1 MLLSLLIIL
10 PLFFGL
16 FLTLIGNKKPMG
28 FVGTLT
34 SLYLLV
40 YTSLILFS
48 KTPVDQE
55 VVFSWFNFGGTPAYI
70 ALSLTGLGGAMVL
83 MTTIVFSL
91 LFIYFYTIKKDYPNT
106 YYGLLLITFSGLNGV
121 FLAQDL
127 VLFYF
132 FWEIVLIPMY
142 YLIRSEERRVGKES
156 RLWWS

>member
-16 FLTLIGNKKPMG
+16 FLTLIGNKKPLG

-48 KTPVDQE
+48 KTPIDKE

-70 ALSLTGLGGAMVL
+70 ALNLTGLGGAMVL

-91 LFIYFYTIKKDYPNT
+91 LFIYF
-106 YYGLLLITFSGLNGV
+106 
-121 FLAQDL
+121 
-127 VLFYF
+127 
-132 FWEIVLIPMY
+132 
-142 YLIRSEERRVGKES
+142 
-156 RLWWS
+156 